1 MEYVKAINQNT
12 FEISSK
18 TDSYLLGLWYN
29 DEKIRIVILK
39 NEEKYERLY
48 SKEDLLLNQSITE
61 DTVNDIKRII
71 ELHPEK
77 VEISSNNNQITVKIK
92 QNNEPNISFTD
103 IPIKIQ
109 QIPVQQHQPLNMT
122 IETKKEEIDLKTLNV
137 LCEYLNKL
145 NITISSMEKSLNIL
159 SNQFA
164 SVEETNDSIQQ
175 KESVENIMTNAS
187 NLEKKLQNIETKVFQ
202 MK

>member
-48 SKEDLLLNQSITE
+48 TKEDLLLNQSITE
-61 DTVNDIKRII
+61 NTVNDIKRII
-71 ELHPEK
+71 ELHPDK
-77 VEISSNNNQITVKIK
+77 VEISNNNNQITVKIK

-145 NITISSMEKSLNIL
+145 NITISSMEKRLNIL

-175 KESVENIMTNAS
+175 KESVENIMNNAS